1 MARATTIPVRV
12 KQKRPIEKFIY
23 LVAIIEPLMSLPQV
37 IQIYKNKSAE
47 DVSLLTWVGYEAMA
61 LIWIWYG
68 VVVKDKSII
77 LYQTLF
83 FLIDGSLMV
92 GAILYGAQWI

>member
-83 FLIDGSLMV
+83 FLIDGSLMA
-92 GAILYGAQWI
+92 GAILYGAHWI